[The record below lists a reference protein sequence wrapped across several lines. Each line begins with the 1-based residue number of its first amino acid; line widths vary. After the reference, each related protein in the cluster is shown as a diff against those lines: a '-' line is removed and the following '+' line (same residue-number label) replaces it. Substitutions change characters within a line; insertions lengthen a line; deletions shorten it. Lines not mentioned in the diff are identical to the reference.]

1 MLCRYGHST
10 DNAAGLFHT
19 TGESLPRRA
28 AKYRPLVPVL
38 REMILR
44 TDTPLDGEVKDM
56 IAGQLDKAGT
66 RLAAITGDQAGA
78 YGGLLPGPASGGRS

>member
-1 MLCRYGHST
+1 VTASLQACPQARVIKVSDFT

-19 TGESLPRRA
+19 TGDSLPRRA

-44 TDTPLDGEVKDM
+44 ADTPLDGEVKDM
-56 IAGQLDKAGT
+56 ITRQLGKAED
-66 RLAAITGDQAGA
+66 RLAAICGDAG
-78 YGGLLPGPASGGRS
+78 